1 MTNQGQPQQ
10 IRVDTD
16 ILDTVDVNWKK
27 IKIEHDGHVKIYAGI
42 SFKLILPQGAS
53 QKDSTGEEPAPPT

>member
-1 MTNQGQPQQ
+1 
-10 IRVDTD
+10 
-16 ILDTVDVNWKK
+16 VNWKK